1 MKENGPDEGVE
12 RPRDIALILLKS
24 GLNMLPFGGSLASLL
39 EFIPTTHQKNVE
51 KAIGLFCQRLTDL
64 EDRMDA
70 KAVDKQ
76 EFAEL
81 FQTCART
88 MERTHREDKLRAAA
102 NILANL
108 LLKPGDRAK
117 VSYEEL
123 DHLIR
128 CVDAL
133 STGALS
139 VLGAIRNITERH
151 PLGPN
156 VDAIQFQ
163 HLRAAFPKMSAAFL
177 RSLVSELQ
185 GFHLATAQELG
196 IRGSG
201 EEEYDGSHVRLTPI
215 GQDAHR
221 TIHRKPH
228 VSPLPGRPHL
238 QNRVVV
244 FFPSPAP
251 HIMTFFS
258 TPSRKKSQG
267 LFRTFG

>member
-1 MKENGPDEGVE
+1 MKENEPDEGVE

-39 EFIPTTHQKNVE
+39 EFIPTAHQKNLE
-51 KAIGLFCQRLTDL
+51 KAIGLCQRLTDL
-64 EDRMDA
+64 EDRMDV

-108 LLKPGDRAK
+108 LLKPGDQAK

-139 VLGAIRNITERH
+139 A
-151 PLGPN
+151 
-156 VDAIQFQ
+156 
-163 HLRAAFPKMSAAFL
+163 
-177 RSLVSELQ
+177 
-185 GFHLATAQELG
+185 
-196 IRGSG
+196 
-201 EEEYDGSHVRLTPI
+201 
-215 GQDAHR
+215 
-221 TIHRKPH
+221 
-228 VSPLPGRPHL
+228 
-238 QNRVVV
+238 
-244 FFPSPAP
+244 
-251 HIMTFFS
+251 FFS
-258 TPSRKKSQG
+258 AG
-267 LFRTFG
+267 LSESALLVG